1 LIFELNV
8 LTLSSGKPCFLPLL
22 PPLILLLLLLLLVL
36 LLLLLL
42 LLIILLLLL
51 LLLQVVREAG
61 DGCMDATHTDV
72 NATGRWL
79 RRILI
84 HVMAGVF
91 SWSETAE
98 LKLAIATAE
107 ELFDYTLQLELNL
120 HPRLMIPGNYARKL
134 IAKASQTVIL
144 NLIPEESKEDIKLL
158 LELWR
163 KLRSVWRP
171 LKPTDSD
178 VAGYDAVRRELHN
191 LLYKKPSSGD
201 EGVFGWVLIPPYVHM
216 VIEHVPRWI
225 TQYKTVGGYSC
236 EALEAGNKIYRF
248 VRRTAT
254 RWNAEG
260 LGDALKY
267 MSLMTN
273 PKLRRHFEWKP
284 FRKSKCKN
292 CREHGHCQADCP
304 NPPQATSTA

>member
-1 LIFELNV
+1 
-8 LTLSSGKPCFLPLL
+8 
-22 PPLILLLLLLLLVL
+22 
-36 LLLLLL
+36 
-42 LLIILLLLL
+42 
-51 LLLQVVREAG
+51 
-61 DGCMDATHTDV
+61 MDATHTDV

-84 HVMAGVF
+84 HEMAKVY
-91 SWSETAE
+91 SWSETVA
-98 LKLAIATAE
+98 LKSAIKAAE

-134 IAKASQTVIL
+134 VAEASQTVIL
-144 NLIPEESKEDIKLL
+144 NLIPAEGKERVKLL

-171 LKPTDSD
+171 LKPTESD
-178 VAGYDAVRRELHN
+178 VAGYDAARRELHK
-191 LLYKKPSSGD
+191 LLYKAPSGE

-225 TQYKTVGGYSC
+225 AQYKTVGGYSC

-292 CREHGHCQADCP
+292 CKEHGHCQADCP
-304 NPPQATSTA
+304 NQPPQATSTA